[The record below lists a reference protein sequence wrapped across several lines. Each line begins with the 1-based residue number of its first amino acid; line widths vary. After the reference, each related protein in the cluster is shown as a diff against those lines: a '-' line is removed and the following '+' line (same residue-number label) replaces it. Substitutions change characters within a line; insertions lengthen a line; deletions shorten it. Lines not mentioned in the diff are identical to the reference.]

1 MSDLTCRVMLLFLKL
16 CTSSPKGALKTF
28 CWAISQKKH
37 AKNPLQPTIG
47 ARTPVR
53 IFWCRLKVESE
64 ARRCGTGRFHARRHA
79 HTPVDGTH
87 PMHTQAHVCVCSDS
101 LNNNVLLPY
110 WSSGYFFYI
119 STTSSCTFRENP
131 LLLKISAAPQNSSL
145 LTKTTSTLPRLIFQ
159 AGQDGIGK
167 RWQWVSWM

>member
-1 MSDLTCRVMLLFLKL
+1 M
-16 CTSSPKGALKTF
+16 
-28 CWAISQKKH
+28 
-37 AKNPLQPTIG
+37 NPLQPTIG

-53 IFWCRLKVESE
+53 IFWCLKVESE
-64 ARRCGTGRFHARRHA
+64 ARRCVALGGFMHADM

-110 WSSGYFFYI
+110 WSSGYFSNIYAP
-119 STTSSCTFRENP
+119 SSCTFRENP
-131 LLLKISAAPQNSSL
+131 LLLKISAAPPNSSL

-159 AGQDGIGK
+159 AVQDGILCHLEKDDNGLAECK
-167 RWQWVSWM
+167 FYYDIFSPFQRHHWPKIEPKH